1 VSIRSQC
8 RDLVTHQPR
17 TATVGTAGS
26 LAFSHSGTANKR
38 CAVQPRSSG
47 DVVIVQQ
54 REYVVT
60 CVLYFPDD
68 PGSSHGD
75 QFVVVQPAGLKDR
88 VLEQIGEPVNQAG
101 KDRLWRVD
109 CEEKERDQ

>member
-1 VSIRSQC
+1 MSIRSQC

-17 TATVGTAGS
+17 TSTGGTAGS
-26 LAFSHSGTANKR
+26 LAFTHSGSENKR

-47 DVVIVQQ
+47 DVVVFQQ

-68 PGSSHGD
+68 PASSHGD
-75 QFVVVQPAGLKDR
+75 QFVVVKPYGMKDA
-88 VLEQIGEPVNQAG
+88 VLEQIGKPVNQAG

-109 CEEKERDQ
+109 CEKKERGQ